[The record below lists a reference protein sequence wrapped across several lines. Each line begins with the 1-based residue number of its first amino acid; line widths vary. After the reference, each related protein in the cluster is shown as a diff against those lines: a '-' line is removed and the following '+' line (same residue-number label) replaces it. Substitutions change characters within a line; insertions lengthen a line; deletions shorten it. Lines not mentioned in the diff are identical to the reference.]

1 MRCERG
7 RNGWFKEVVSAD
19 FHANWSSLFFWCEH
33 QYASIDGA
41 PPPLFAE
48 IRECWRVWGNVTCD
62 PSGHGV
68 VGTITKTSK
77 SEVEHRHCYLCPLVA
92 GLHRAFPLRA
102 PASSFTCDC
111 KITHLLYRK
120 PLDFF
125 SCHKNHNCFFSS
137 SMSLTISH
145 SGRRTA
151 ASEAHF
157 IFILLQP
164 GQMTGLAGWKCVLAS
179 RSTGPYAALPS
190 AGSLSCLQSQSYN

>member
-1 MRCERG
+1 MAGTCSRRSSQQTFMQTGAACFFG
-7 RNGWFKEVVSAD
+7 
-19 FHANWSSLFFWCEH
+19 ANT
-33 QYASIDGA
+33 SIDGA

-68 VGTITKTSK
+68 VGTITKSSK
-77 SEVEHRHCYLCPLVA
+77 SELEHRHCYLCPLVA

-157 IFILLQP
+157 PPLCCF
-164 GQMTGLAGWKCVLAS
+164 
-179 RSTGPYAALPS
+179 
-190 AGSLSCLQSQSYN
+190 CLDK